1 MGQNGTHMTAR
12 SLFLTLLLA
21 LALAAPASAQVPGVP
36 PGTPTT
42 PTTPPATPAQA
53 KISVGVASIGDR
65 GKRWVLAGQPLVAS
79 GRLDPYVAGEKVTV
93 ELWKGKKR
101 LGRRS
106 VDVKERDGHGTF
118 TTSFGAVKKP
128 GSYYVR
134 AIHEATAAQAA
145 ATSEKARFGAVRSS
159 SGSGSNGQHV
169 RLLQITLRRLNYVTP
184 LNGRH
189 DGATGRA
196 VMAFRK
202 VNGMSRTFS
211 ANTNVM
217 KSLFAGK
224 GGFKLRFPKA
234 GKHMETDLS
243 RAVLVLA
250 DKGKVQRIYHTSPG
264 APSTPTVRGSF
275 RVYRKQPGT
284 NAKGMVHSAYF
295 IRGYAVHGYQSVPAY
310 PASHGCL
317 RVPIPNARSIFN
329 WLTMGTRVD
338 VYA

>member
-1 MGQNGTHMTAR
+1 MTSR
-12 SLFLTLLLA
+12 SLLLTLVLA
-21 LALAAPASAQVPGVP
+21 LCLAAPAAAQLPT
-36 PGTPTT
+36 TPTP
-42 PTTPPATPAQA
+42 PTTPPATTPAEA
-53 KISVGVASIGDR
+53 KVTVGVASIGDR
-65 GKRWVLAGQPLVAS
+65 GKRWVLAGEPLVAS
-79 GRLDPYVAGEKVTV
+79 GRIEPYVAGEKVTL

-101 LGRRS
+101 LGRRD
-106 VDVKERDGHGTF
+106 VQVKEGGSF
-118 TTSFGAVKKP
+118 TTTFGAVESP
-128 GSYYVR
+128 GSYFVR
-134 AIHEATAAQAA
+134 AIHEATAAQKA
-145 ATSEKARFGAVRSS
+145 ATSERARFGAVRAS

-169 RLLQITLRRLNYVTP
+169 RLLQITLRRLKYVTP

-189 DGATGRA
+189 DAATGRA
-196 VMAFRK
+196 VMAYRK

-217 KSLFAGK
+217 RSLFAGK
-224 GGFKLRFPKA
+224 GGFKLKFPKA
-234 GKHMETDLS
+234 GKHLEADLS

-264 APSTPTVRGSF
+264 KPSTPTVRGSF

-295 IRGYAVHGYQSVPAY
+295 IRGYAVHGYKSVPAY
-310 PASHGCL
+310 GASHGCL
-317 RVPIPNARSIFN
+317 RVPIPNARSIYD